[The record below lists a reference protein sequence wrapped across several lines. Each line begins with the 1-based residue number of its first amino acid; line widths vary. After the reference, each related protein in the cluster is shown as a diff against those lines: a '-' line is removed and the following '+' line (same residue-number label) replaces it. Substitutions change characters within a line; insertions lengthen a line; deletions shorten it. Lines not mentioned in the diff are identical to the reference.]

1 MIALLVFLFVSIV
14 LAVEAIS
21 LWGITRPLK
30 VSFDVD
36 TTLVEPDEIIT
47 LRYSVSNPYPLPRL
61 FVGFTLF
68 FDPDVKVR
76 EDEAFCRSH
85 VQASDMGARV
95 DYRFFLGVHRAFT
108 GKVRF
113 SVSRRGLRELG
124 RYFVETGEFLGL
136 FPIVNSD
143 PIDKKIVCTA
153 EKCAVD
159 ELAFPGGELGDL
171 SARRFILDDPT
182 MLLGYREYTGREP
195 MKQISW
201 KQTAKV
207 GRLRRRGRGGCGRDP
222 AAADGGMSEA
232 GPHGHRAAGGGE
244 GALCPHVQ
252 RRSAVPARRDR
263 QGASFL
269 PPAPTGPLQA
279 HPLQHLRAPGGTLRP
294 PQAQQLQ
301 LHRDR
306 PCRGGGAEG
315 VDRLSGQPGGKPA
328 HRAGPRPGVSL
339 SMDRRPLTDRRKEVR
354 A

>member
-21 LWGITRPLK
+21 LWGNTRPLK

-36 TTLVEPDEIIT
+36 TTLVEPDEIVT

-95 DYRFFLGVHRAFT
+95 DYRFFLGAHRAFT

-207 GRLRRRGRGGCGRDP
+207 GRLMVRQNDYTTDRVAVVVVDVDGAQRQRMEECLKLVRTVIEQLEAAKVPYALMSNGDLLSLPEGIGREHLFFLLRRLGLSRLTRFNTFGSLVERCVRLKRSNCSYIVIAP
-222 AAADGGMSEA
+222 A
-232 GPHGHRAAGGGE
+232 
-244 GALCPHVQ
+244 V
-252 RRSAVPARRDR
+252 
-263 QGASFL
+263 
-269 PPAPTGPLQA
+269 
-279 HPLQHLRAPGGTLRP
+279 
-294 PQAQQLQ
+294 
-301 LHRDR
+301 
-306 PCRGGGAEG
+306 GAERKAWIDYLG
-315 VDRLSGQPGGKPA
+315 SRVES
-328 HRAGPRPGVSL
+328 RPIVL
-339 SMDRRPLTDRRKEVR
+339 VPDQ